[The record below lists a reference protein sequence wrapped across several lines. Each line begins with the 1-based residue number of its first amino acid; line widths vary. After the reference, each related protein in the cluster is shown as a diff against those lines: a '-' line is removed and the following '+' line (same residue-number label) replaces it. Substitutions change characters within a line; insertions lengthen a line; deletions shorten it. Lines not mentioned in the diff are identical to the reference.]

1 MKEERIKNYK
11 ILTASA
17 VAGAISLG
25 LFFAMA
31 FTSNFTDAGRGKL

>member
-1 MKEERIKNYK
+1 MIQVKNYK

-17 VAGAISLG
+17 VAGGISLG

-31 FTSNFTDAGRGKL
+31 FTSIFTGARRGKL